1 MEKMTFRVWATGDSV
16 RVNPITGHYLEDRTD
31 IHKTYPTGNYQEINS
46 FWDASRE
53 MVTLHG
59 ARNEFVSFQ
68 IIVESIEPD
77 SKVEVTFDSLVG
89 PEGVKIGD
97 KNIALFKAWYS
108 KVVDCSNGYEETSL
122 GPGWYPDAL
131 LPADEDGSV
140 SFTIPSNINHIGQSQ
155 KNQTVWIDIYIP
167 RERCEAPPGVYQGE
181 IQISSLTGQKTI
193 KVLLKVWDFDLPEE
207 IHCRGDIWNG
217 SLKRMEPEQELL
229 WYQMA
234 HQHRFHPG
242 VAGYAPEVTG
252 TGNNLRLD
260 WTEYDKRL
268 SRYFDGSAFTE
279 KYGYWGPGYGVPI
292 PHIQLPFDCNKRG
305 RTGGWPAQIGP
316 EWKPDAAYEASW
328 MEACRQTREHFD
340 EDPTW
345 RKVGKIV
352 FIGAL
357 DESYSE
363 DAYNKMVY
371 YSKLLRKGLGK
382 GWFQY
387 RIDGGY
393 SGSAMSKLHPY
404 VELWVCHT
412 AGWDH
417 PKMMNFRGK
426 GVETW
431 FYGPMV
437 YERRAN
443 SACGSNTFTD
453 LDLLVNRGVGWAAWK
468 LKSGYCEWEFDAI
481 YDDKRQLQRP
491 TVPYEEA
498 WTRAKNFR
506 SGRNEFNGSGLLIFR
521 GELNASGKPI
531 PTIRLKAHRRGM
543 QDYEYFWLLRE
554 VGKGAE
560 ADKLMDSIITTIPFG
575 RDNWENTDIW
585 IHNPETWDEARI
597 KAGELLHS
605 VAEIH

>member
-1 MEKMTFRVWATGDSV
+1 MGKTPFKVWATGDGV
-16 RVNPITGHYLEDRTD
+16 RVNPITGRYLEDRTD
-31 IHKTYPTGNYQEINS
+31 IHETYPTGNYQEINS
-46 FWDASRE
+46 VWDSSLAT
-53 MVTLHG
+53 VALHG
-59 ARNEFVSFQ
+59 SRNEFVSFQ
-68 IIVESIEPD
+68 IIVETGEPD
-77 SKVEVTFDSLVG
+77 TEVEVTFDSLVG
-89 PEGVKIGD
+89 PDGVRIRD

-108 KVVDCSNGYEETSL
+108 KVVDYSGGYQETSL

-155 KNQTVWIDIYIP
+155 KNQTVWVDIYVP
-167 RERCEAPPGVYQGE
+167 RDRQEAPPGEYQGE
-181 IQISSLTGQKTI
+181 VQVKFPTGQKTI
-193 KVLLKVWDFDLPEE
+193 KVLLKVWDFALPEE

-234 HQHRFHPG
+234 HRHRFHPG

-252 TGNNLRLD
+252 TGNDLRLD

-279 KYGYWGPGYGVPI
+279 EYGYWGPGYGVPI
-292 PHIQLPFDCNKRG
+292 PHIQLPFDCNKPERI
-305 RTGGWPAQIGP
+305 GGWPVQIGP
-316 EWKPDAAYEASW
+316 EWEPDAAYEASW
-328 MEACRQTREHFD
+328 IEACKQIKEYFD
-340 EDPTW
+340 ADPTW
-345 RKVGKIV
+345 QKVGKII

-357 DESYSE
+357 DESYND
-363 DAYNKMVY
+363 DAYNKMIY

-393 SGSAMSKLHPY
+393 SGSAMEKLHPY

-417 PKMMNFRGK
+417 SKMMNFRSK

-437 YERRAN
+437 YERPGN

-453 LDLLVNRGVGWAAWK
+453 LDLLTNRGIGWVAWK
-468 LKSGYCEWEFDAI
+468 FKSGYCEWEFDAI
-481 YDDKRQLQRP
+481 YDDKRELQRP
-491 TVPYEEA
+491 TEPYEEA

-506 SGRNEFNGSGLLIFR
+506 SGKNEFNGSGLLIFR

-531 PTIRLKAHRRGM
+531 PTVRLKAQRRGM

-554 VGKGAE
+554 AGKGAE
-560 ADKLMDSIITTIPFG
+560 ADALVDSIITTIPFG
-575 RDNWENTDIW
+575 KDNWENTDIW
-585 IHNPETWDEARI
+585 IHNPEAWDEVRI
-597 KAGELLHS
+597 KAGELVHS
-605 VAEIH
+605 TAI